1 MCSHP
6 GDETAKVDKTPMK
19 NTYLQPEQM
28 LVMLGAQHGQQPTQP
43 TAQKLGQLS
52 SHSQDVFDQEY
63 RSILQR
69 KEYT

>member
-1 MCSHP
+1 
-6 GDETAKVDKTPMK
+6 MK